1 MPRGALWAL
10 VGALCYSAYIVFL
23 RRKIDTEDKLDVP
36 MFFGF
41 VGIVGTFLILLFI
54 FAPVGRIQ
62 IYLDT
67 SMLPVPNF
75 KNLDPDMTVGLYR
88 NLLSINLKIRI
99 DAQMLY
105 IYIYI
110 SFRQNIVQLS

>member
-88 NLLSINLKIRI
+88 NLSSINLKIWI
-99 DAQMLY
+99 HWVIKSCCMVFECLL
-105 IYIYI
+105 
-110 SFRQNIVQLS
+110 IV